1 MMFNKKRSKIDPNS
15 TDTLIGEGTTF
26 EGNIKSEASIR
37 IEGAITGDI
46 TCTGDVI
53 IGDNGN
59 AKSSISARN
68 VVIAGSVR
76 GNVTT
81 TEKLTITSS
90 GKLTGNT
97 SSKSLIIDD
106 GGVFMGNSKME
117 SKDNEQSSKTS
128 SPEKDVTAPA
138 AFNRSYS
145 DSATNM

>member
-1 MMFNKKRSKIDPNS
+1 MFNKKRSKIDPNS
-15 TDTLIGEGTTF
+15 TDTLIGEGTSF

-37 IEGAITGDI
+37 IEGTITGDI

-68 VVIAGSVR
+68 VVIAGSVS

-117 SKDNEQSSKTS
+117 SKDKEQPSNASST
-128 SPEKDVTAPA
+128 EKDITIPS
-138 AFNRSYS
+138 AFNRSHS